1 MIGVI
6 LHTNPVARRG
16 DPGGRP
22 SAGSRFRPPGPGR
35 AAPALVVV
43 LAASLAAGAAG
54 PPVAA
59 ASRPNILWLSAE
71 DISPDRLG
79 CYGGRS
85 HTPRIDALAA
95 TGIRFD
101 RAYAVAP
108 VCAPSRSGI
117 ITGMAPTSLGS
128 LPMRCRATPPPFV
141 VGFPRLLRDAGYWCS
156 NNAKT
161 DYNLVAN
168 RFDPGWNESGNTA
181 HWRNRPDPTQ
191 PFFAVFNLSICHE
204 SGLFDTTRAAFARV
218 PPAGRIDPATVR
230 VPPYYPD
237 TPAVRA
243 DLARR
248 LELAALLDLDV
259 GRVLDQLAA
268 DGLAADTIVVFWGDH
283 GEGIPRGKRSLT
295 ELGLGV
301 PLVVHVPAAFTRLAT
316 LVPGTPQTV
325 PATTPLLVSLLDL
338 GPTMLDLAGVP
349 APAWMEGRSFL
360 GPHAVPASE
369 RRYVVGV
376 RDRMDELEGHGRS
389 LVGRR
394 HRYVRNVAPW
404 VPGDDL
410 PDYATGVAITRELRA
425 AAAAG
430 TLPPATDWFARPW
443 RPAEELYD
451 LERDPDEIDNLAAGT
466 PSAEA
471 AAEIAR
477 LGTDLRGWMR
487 DTRDTGVLPEAM
499 LRREAAT
506 AGAEWAVFHPGGLGG
521 TDDPAADAA
530 AAARHAALLEVML
543 AAGEPGD
550 VGRFTAAAA
559 AADPACRYWA
569 ACGAGWSGRRV
580 ASAAGAAAAV
590 LEPLAD
596 DADIVVAVTAG
607 RWLVMLAA
615 VDPAGDWTAAR
626 AAAARRAGLAAL
638 ARGLGTHDPDERHA
652 VMAAIAAVGGL
663 ATELREQ
670 VEAVMIPPQ
679 ERYPAALQTRFLR
692 AP

>member
-1 MIGVI
+1 MGDVI
-6 LHTNPVARRG
+6 LHTMSSSGTGPVLSLLLH
-16 DPGGRP
+16 GRSP
-22 SAGSRFRPPGPGR
+22 RAGRIASW
-35 AAPALVVV
+35 LVVALGV
-43 LAASLAAGAAG
+43 VIGD
-54 PPVAA
+54 VAA
-59 ASRPNILWLSAE
+59 AGSPGSTVARPNILWLSAE

-95 TGIRFD
+95 AGIRFD
-101 RAYAVAP
+101 RAFAVAP

-141 VGFPRLLRDAGYWCS
+141 VGFPRLLQDAGYWCS

-161 DYNLVAN
+161 DYNLVAT
-168 RFDPGWNESGNTA
+168 RFDPGWNESGNAA

-191 PFFAVFNLSICHE
+191 PFFAVFNFTICHE
-204 SGLFDTTRAAFARV
+204 SGLFDTTRASFARV
-218 PPAGRIDPATVR
+218 PPAGQVDPASVR

-248 LELAALLDLDV
+248 LELAALVDLDV

-268 DGLAADTIVVFWGDH
+268 DGLADDTIVVFWGDH

-301 PLVVHVPAAFTRLAT
+301 PLVVRVPAAFASLAT
-316 LVPGTPQTV
+316 LVPGTIQSF

-360 GPHAVPASE
+360 GPHAVPATE
-369 RRYVVGV
+369 RRHVVGM

-389 LVGRR
+389 LVDAR

-425 AAAAG
+425 GAAAG
-430 TLPPATDWFARPW
+430 TLPPAADWFTRPW
-443 RPAEELYD
+443 RLAEELYD
-451 LERDPDEIDNLAAGT
+451 LERDPDEIMNIAAGT
-466 PSAEA
+466 PAEEVA
-471 AAEIAR
+471 ATVSR
-477 LGTDLRGWMR
+477 LRADLRAWMR

-499 LRREAAT
+499 LRREAAV
-506 AGAEWAVFHPGGLGG
+506 AGSEWAVFHPGGLGG
-521 TDDPAADAA
+521 VDDPAADAA

-543 AAGEPGD
+543 AAGEPGAVD
-550 VGRFTAAAA
+550 RFTAAATA
-559 AADPACRYWA
+559 VDPAGRFWA
-569 ACGAGWSGRRV
+569 ACGAGWSGLRV
-580 ASAAGAAAAV
+580 AGAAGEAAAM
-590 LEPLAD
+590 LTPLAD
-596 DADIVVAVTAG
+596 DTDTVVAATAG
-607 RWLVMLAA
+607 RWLVQLATI
-615 VDPAGDWTAAR
+615 DPAGGWTAAR
-626 AAAARRAGLAAL
+626 AEDARRVGLAAL
-638 ARGLGTHDPDERHA
+638 ARGLGSHDSDERHA

-663 ATELREQ
+663 AADLREQ
-670 VEAVMIPPQ
+670 VEAVRIPRQ
-679 ERYPAALQTRFLR
+679 DRYPAALQARFLR
-692 AP
+692 GL